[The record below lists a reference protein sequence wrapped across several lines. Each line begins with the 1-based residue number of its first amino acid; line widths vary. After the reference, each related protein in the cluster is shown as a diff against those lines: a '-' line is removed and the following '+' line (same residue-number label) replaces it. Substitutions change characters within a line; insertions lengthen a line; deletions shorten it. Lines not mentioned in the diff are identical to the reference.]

1 MSYWPPIPKIA
12 TILNEVLRKIVVLIS
27 EPFGFPGVL
36 EVGEEAKLWVVVHNN
51 TGYPLRDVVVT
62 VFANRSVTYDQDPT
76 WDPSKSWSELEPGR
90 RRQFY
95 VKFTP
100 NEAGTIVF
108 RANVEAEI
116 VPYASCI
123 RGYRQSVVY

>member
-1 MSYWPPIPKIA
+1 MSKILPPPEYRA
-12 TILNEVLRKIVVLIS
+12 ALNDILRKISVRIS

-36 EVGEEAKLWVVVHNN
+36 EVGEEAKLWVVVRND
-51 TGYPLRDVVVT
+51 TGFPLRDVVVT
-62 VFANRSVTYDQDPT
+62 VFANRSVTYDQSPI
-76 WDPSKSWSELEPGR
+76 WDPSNSWSELEPGR
-90 RRQFY
+90 LRQFY

-100 NEAGTIVF
+100 NEAGTLVF

-116 VPYASCI
+116 VPYGSCI